1 MKKIVLLIAMV
12 LTFVMP
18 ICSQISS
25 NGFPTSEGKVIFK
38 GFPEKDPSD
47 VLGVPISENIYL
59 LLALGLGYAAI
70 KGIKIYRHKK
80 KFYDYD

>member
-1 MKKIVLLIAMV
+1 MKKIVLLIALV
-12 LTFVMP
+12 LMFTMP
-18 ICSQISS
+18 VYAQVSS
-25 NGFPTSEGKVIFK
+25 NGFPTTEGRVVFK

-59 LLALGLGYAAI
+59 LLALGLGYATI
-70 KGIKIYRHKK
+70 KGIKIYRHRK